1 MVDRYSK
8 ITLTIIAACLCAL
21 VFQNSGIVREAFADT
36 GSTNKVTTMINQ
48 AGTYMVQAKD
58 NGEIRFCA
66 LKKTKYQCFEWHI
79 PK

>member
-8 ITLTIIAACLCAL
+8 VTLTIIAACLCVL

-36 GSTNKVTTMINQ
+36 GSINKVTTMINSS
-48 AGTYMVQAKD
+48 GGNMVQAKD

-66 LKKTKYQCFEWHI
+66 RKTTKYQCFDWHL